1 MMLFF
6 ISYIIVDIDDTL
18 SNVAKILRVASINGV
33 PVLEKGTLVGVVSR
47 YGINNSIQNRISV
60 KSVISVR

>member
-1 MMLFF
+1 M
-6 ISYIIVDIDDTL
+6 SYIIVDIDDTL

-47 YGINNSIQNRISV
+47 YGNLIIQFRTESV
-60 KSVISVR
+60 